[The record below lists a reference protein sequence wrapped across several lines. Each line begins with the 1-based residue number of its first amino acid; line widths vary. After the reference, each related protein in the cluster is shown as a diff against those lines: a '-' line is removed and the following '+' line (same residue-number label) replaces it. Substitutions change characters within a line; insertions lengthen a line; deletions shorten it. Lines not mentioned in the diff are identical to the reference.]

1 MENKKFSVELGE
13 MFGAIADKIATAT
26 DNGYKAI
33 NERFEKI
40 KTLREEINEEYVEL
54 KAISVAVNTF
64 ANTISK
70 NNATHNQEATETEE
84 TLDILD
90 DLDDCFLHEIGTCAE
105 CGRVIMSNEEDT
117 VIVGEDGK
125 LYCDSQCYED
135 SMIIGTCDCCGEPI
149 YEDDDWVEN
158 EDGFFCCDSCA
169 DEYASTYEVDEETD
183 EDESESADNK

>member
-1 MENKKFSVELGE
+1 MENKKFSVELSE

-40 KTLREEINEEYVEL
+40 KNLRKEIDEEYVEL
-54 KAISVAVNTF
+54 KAINVAVTTF
-64 ANTISK
+64 ASTINK
-70 NNATHNQEATETEE
+70 NQATHNQSATETEE
-84 TLDILD
+84 ALDVLD

-117 VIVGEDGK
+117 VVVGEGGE
-125 LYCDSQCYED
+125 LYCDSECYEE
-135 SMIIGTCDCCGEPI
+135 SMIIGTCDYCGEPI
-149 YEDDDWVEN
+149 YEEDDWVEN

-169 DEYASTYEVDEETD
+169 EEYASSQEVDEDEEVDEEVD
-183 EDESESADNK
+183 E